1 MKLNINSEQRQT
13 IRRLQAEYMIAK
25 AEYVTIKQ
33 ISDNNSLRVLA
44 DHEFFDDNGNRVLE
58 YDWRIE
64 GEEQFNRYLELL
76 FIENK
81 KSGLWVDDPNKVPWA
96 DAWKK
101 LKEVEKE
108 LLRMQLET
116 LPEGLKQPIEKAQR
130 HWKYRDECIDLM
142 VRLAI

>member
-33 ISDNNSLRVLA
+33 ISGNNSLRVLA

-58 YDWRIE
+58 YDWRIK
-64 GEEQFNRYLELL
+64 GENQFKKYLELL

-81 KSGLWVDDPNKVPWA
+81 KSGLPVYDSNRVPEA
-96 DAWKK
+96 DAWDK
-101 LKEVEKE
+101 LRETEKE
-108 LLRMQLET
+108 LLKMQLET
-116 LPEGLKQPIEKAQR
+116 IPEHMRADIKGAQE

-142 VRLAI
+142 VRLAV